1 MMRATIP
8 WLLAVLVIVP
18 PAARIHAQD
27 ARTFVEKAVQNEL
40 AKDADDH
47 TRWLYYEDDRKPEN
61 PVKQWVADTSNGSLK
76 RVLQI
81 GGHKLSQSEQLDRI
95 NRFLGDTGAQSSAR
109 KSSRHDD
116 EQAAEMLQ
124 LLPKA
129 FLWTRTSEDGGTTL
143 LHFKPDP
150 NFRPPDIEARV
161 FAAMEG
167 DMAVDTRQLR
177 IASLKGKMIQDVK
190 ILGGL
195 LGELNAGG
203 TFDVERR
210 ETGDGIWQITETH
223 VHIDGHAL
231 LFKTISEHEDDIKTH
246 FKQLPQT
253 ITMQQ
258 ARNELMQAPEGAIAT
273 AHSPGAGR

>member
-1 MMRATIP
+1 MRRTFP
-8 WLLAVLVIVP
+8 WLLTAWFVSLS
-18 PAARIHAQD
+18 AANAQAQNHPQD
-27 ARTFVEKAVQNEL
+27 ARAFVEKAVQNEL
-40 AKDADDH
+40 AKDQIDH

-76 RVLQI
+76 RILQI
-81 GGHKLSQSEQLDRI
+81 DGHPLSQSEQLDRI
-95 NRFLGDTGAQSSAR
+95 NRFLGDTSAQAKAR
-109 KSSRHDD
+109 KSSVHDD
-116 EQAAEMLQ
+116 QQATEMLQ
-124 LLPKA
+124 MLPKA
-129 FLWTRTSEDGGTTL
+129 FIWTKKGEDGDSTL
-143 LHFKPDP
+143 LHFTPDP
-150 NFRPPDIEARV
+150 NFDPPDLEARV

-177 IASLKGKMIQDVK
+177 IASLKGTMIRDVK

-203 TFDVERR
+203 SFDVERR

-223 VHIDGHAL
+223 VHINGHAL
-231 LFKTISEHEDDIKTH
+231 IFKTISEQEDDVKTH

-258 ARNELMQAPEGAIAT
+258 AKNELMSVPEGTVAR
-273 AHSPGAGR
+273 SEK

>member
-1 MMRATIP
+1 MIRANFP
-8 WLLAVLVIVP
+8 WLLAVSVLAQ
-18 PAARIHAQD
+18 PAVAALAQNRPQD
-27 ARTFVEKAVQNEL
+27 ARAFVESAVQNEL
-40 AKDADDH
+40 AKDKDDH

-76 RVLQI
+76 RILQI
-81 GGHKLSQSEQLDRI
+81 DGQKLSPSEQLRRI
-95 NRFLGDTGAQSSAR
+95 ESFLGDSSAQAKAR
-109 KSSRHDD
+109 KSSSHDD
-116 EQAAEMLQ
+116 EQAAEMLE

-129 FLWTRTSEDGGTTL
+129 FLWTKKGEEAGTTL

-150 NFRPPDIEARV
+150 NFTPPDLEAKV

-167 DMAVDTRQLR
+167 DMAVDTKQLR
-177 IASLKGKMIQDVK
+177 IASLKGKMIRDVK

-223 VHIDGHAL
+223 VHINGHAL
-231 LFKTISEHEDDIKTH
+231 LFKTISEQEDDVKTH
-246 FKQLPQT
+246 FKQLPQS

-258 ARNELMQAPEGAIAT
+258 AKNELMQAPEGNVAQ
-273 AHSPGAGR
+273 AGK

>member
-1 MMRATIP
+1 MRTIFTC
-8 WLLAVLVIVP
+8 LLGCAVFAS
-18 PAARIHAQD
+18 AACLGAQTQTQD
-27 ARTFVEKAVQNEL
+27 ARAFVERAVQNEL
-40 AKDADDH
+40 AKDEADH

-76 RVLQI
+76 RILQI
-81 GGHKLSQSEQLDRI
+81 DGHRLSQSEQLDRI
-95 NRFLGDTGAQSSAR
+95 NRFLGDTSAQAKAR
-109 KSSRHDD
+109 KSSSHDD
-116 EQAAEMLQ
+116 EQATEMLQ

-129 FLWTRTSEDGGTTL
+129 FLWTKTREDGGTTL

-210 ETGDGIWQITETH
+210 ETADGIWQITETH

-231 LFKTISEHEDDIKTH
+231 LFKTISEQEDDIKTH
-246 FKQLPQT
+246 FKQLPQS

-258 ARNELMQAPEGAIAT
+258 VRNELMQAPEGAVAK
-273 AHSPGAGR
+273 AGK

>member
-1 MMRATIP
+1 MRATLP
-8 WLLAVLVIVP
+8 WLLGISVIGQTVAIALAQSDAQSPRALVE
-18 PAARIHAQD
+18 R
-27 ARTFVEKAVQNEL
+27 AVQNEL
-40 AKDADDH
+40 AKDRDDH

-81 GGHKLSQSEQLDRI
+81 DGRKLSQSEQLDRI
-95 NRFLGDTGAQSSAR
+95 NRFLGDTSAQAKAR
-109 KSSRHDD
+109 KSSSHDD

-129 FLWTRTSEDGGTTL
+129 FLWTKTGEDGDNTL

-167 DMAVDTRQLR
+167 DMAVDTRQPR

-210 ETGDGIWQITETH
+210 ETGDGVWQITETH
-223 VHIDGHAL
+223 VHINGHAL

-246 FKQLPQT
+246 FKQLPQS

-258 ARNELMQAPEGAIAT
+258 AKSELMQAPTGAIAK
-273 AHSPGAGR
+273 SGK